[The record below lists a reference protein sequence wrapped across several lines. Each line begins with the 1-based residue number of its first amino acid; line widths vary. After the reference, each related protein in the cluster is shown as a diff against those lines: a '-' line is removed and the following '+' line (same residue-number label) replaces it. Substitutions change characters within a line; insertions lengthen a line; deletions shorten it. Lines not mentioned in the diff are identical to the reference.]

1 MTANSSWAAHDLF
14 TIRRLSGLCDE
25 IETIVN
31 DRSLAEAVREAAR
44 ATWQIL
50 VKQLEL
56 LKVAP

>member
-44 ATWQIL
+44 TSRGTARRPTSRRSTC
-50 VKQLEL
+50 
-56 LKVAP
+56 